1 MNNFPDFGQYPPL
14 DANEQERLL
23 QEFAETQSSRIKEK
37 IFNHNLGLVAKVATK
52 CNMKQGGTKED
63 LFQEGC
69 LGLLRAIE
77 KFDPETGLKFST
89 YAYHW
94 IRAKMLRYV
103 SNNSHVFKVNMSPEK
118 KKVFW
123 KLSKTMTKLKA
134 EGKDITPHTVAEELG
149 VKPSD
154 AKIMMEVSSAYIY
167 SLDIAPTEDSAER
180 GFTDEDRADIEFDYR
195 TDELVDRKSK
205 AEAYNRLAQAFCQT
219 LKRDSQKFVFKHRFM
234 EEVPWTYQKI
244 QEHIGGTRQNWSQ
257 ISLKLEPKFK
267 QFLIANGVTP

>member
-1 MNNFPDFGQYPPL
+1 LNNFPDFSQYPPL
-14 DANEQERLL
+14 GADEQERLL
-23 QEFAETQSSRIKEK
+23 QKFAETQSSRIKEK

-52 CNMKQGGTKED
+52 CNLKQGGTKED

-103 SNNSHVFKVNMSPEK
+103 ANNSHVFKVNMSPEK
-118 KKVFW
+118 QKVFW
-123 KLSKTMTKLKA
+123 KLSKTVTQLQA
-134 EGKDITPHTVAEELG
+134 EGKEITPHTVAEKLG

-154 AKIMMEVSSAYIY
+154 AKIMMEVNFSYIY
-167 SLDIAPTEDSAER
+167 NLNGTATEDSVER
-180 GFTDEDRADIEFDYR
+180 DFTDEDRIDVEFDYR
-195 TDELVDRKSK
+195 TDELVDRKAK
-205 AEAYNRLAQAFCQT
+205 AEAYKRLAQTFCQS

-267 QFLIANGVTP
+267 QFLVANGVTP

>member
-1 MNNFPDFGQYPPL
+1 MNNFPDFGKYPPL
-14 DANEQERLL
+14 GADEQERLL
-23 QEFAETQSSRIKEK
+23 QEFARTRSPHLKEK
-37 IFNHNLGLVAKVATK
+37 IFNHNLGLVAKVAAK
-52 CNMKQGGTKED
+52 CNIKQGGNKED

-77 KFDPETGLKFST
+77 KFDPQTGLKFST
-89 YAYHW
+89 YAYQW
-94 IRAKMLRYV
+94 IRAKMLRYI
-103 SNNSHVFKVNMSPEK
+103 SNNFHKFKINMSSEK

-123 KLSKTMTKLKA
+123 KLSKAMTQLKA
-134 EGKDITPHTVAEELG
+134 EGKDITPDTVSQVLG

-154 AKIMMEVSSAYIY
+154 AEVMMEVSSAHVY
-167 SLDIAPTEDSAER
+167 SLNLDSSEDSAER
-180 GFTDEDRADIEFDYR
+180 GFTDEDRIDIDFNYR
-195 TDELVDRKSK
+195 ADELVERKAK

-219 LKRDSQKFVFKHRFM
+219 LERDSQKFVFKHRFM
-234 EEVPWTYQKI
+234 EEVPWSYQKI